1 MTGETHPRAAIERAL
16 SASRAARARFDDLDT
31 ALGDALG
38 TGVEGVIERP
48 FKDASSVLQHRREH
62 RVGVPSWL
70 ATDPELR
77 AFVETRFATHTF
89 DQIARDVAQTFPPN
103 RRVSRSSIHRRWV
116 ETGKPTRGS
125 DHL

>member
-1 MTGETHPRAAIERAL
+1 MTGEARPRAAIERAM
-16 SASRAARARFDDLDT
+16 SASRAARACLDDLDT

-38 TGVEGVIERP
+38 TGLEGAIERP
-48 FKDASSVLQHRREH
+48 FKDASPALQHRREH
-62 RVGVPSWL
+62 RVGVPSRL

-89 DQIARDVAQTFPPN
+89 DQIALDVAAHFPPD
-103 RRVSRSSIHRRWV
+103 RRVSRSSIHRWWV
-116 ETGKPTRGS
+116 KTGKPTRGS

>member
-1 MTGETHPRAAIERAL
+1 MTGGARPRASIKRAI
-16 SASRAARARFDDLDT
+16 SASRAARARLDDLDT

-38 TGVEGVIERP
+38 AELEGAIEGR
-48 FKDASSVLQHRREH
+48 FKDVSPALQHRREH
-62 RVGVPSWL
+62 RAGVPSRL

-89 DQIARDVAQTFPPN
+89 DQIALDVAENFPPD
-103 RRVSRSSIHRRWV
+103 RRVSRSSIHRWWV
-116 ETGKPTRGS
+116 KTGKPTRGS